1 MEWGVLFFVL
11 LGLLLGGIVLQAT
24 LAARHWRRVIE
35 AGDVDALREAVD
47 TAFESWRRLKPPR
60 GFPAADWQGLQS
72 AAIVAFDHDRCRVSL
87 LAGPDVRVVGRERRE
102 VGSALDVARRVAVRM
117 TERLLYEI
125 PHVRFG
131 EVQVDV
137 HASYRDSSGEVQTEC
152 LLTTRVDRA
161 AATAAPWDEAD
172 PAEILRDWVTRE
184 AMPGAPL
191 DANER
196 ALIEPGAAA
205 AIAEA
210 EATLR
215 RASQ

>member
-47 TAFESWRRLKPPR
+47 NAFDSWQRQKPPR

-72 AAIVAFDHDRCRVSL
+72 AAIVAFDHHRCRVSL
-87 LAGPDVRVVGRERRE
+87 LAGADVRVVGRERRE

-117 TERLLYEI
+117 AERLLYEI
-125 PHVRFG
+125 PHVHFD
-131 EVQVDV
+131 EVQLDV
-137 HASYRDSSGEVQTEC
+137 YASYRDRSGEAQTEC

-161 AATAAPWDEAD
+161 ATTAAPWDEAEE
-172 PAEILRDWVTRE
+172 AEILSDWVTRE
-184 AMPGAPL
+184 ATPGAPL
-191 DANER
+191 DPNDR
-196 ALIEPGAAA
+196 ALIEPDGTAAV
-205 AIAEA
+205 AEA

-215 RASQ
+215 RSAQ

>member
-11 LGLLLGGIVLQAT
+11 FGLLLGGIVLQAT

-47 TAFESWRRLKPPR
+47 SAFDSWERQKPPR
-60 GFPAADWQGLQS
+60 GLPPADWQGLQS
-72 AAIVAFDHDRCRVSL
+72 AAAVAFDHHRCRVSL
-87 LAGPDVRVVGRERRE
+87 IAGPDVRVVGRERRE
-102 VGSALDVARRVAVRM
+102 VGSAIDVARRVAVRM
-117 TERLLYEI
+117 AERLLYEI
-125 PHVRFG
+125 PHVHFD
-131 EVQVDV
+131 EVQIDV
-137 HASYRDSSGEVQTEC
+137 YTSYRDRSGEAQTEC

-172 PAEILRDWVTRE
+172 EAEILRDWVTRE
-184 AMPGAPL
+184 AAPNAPL
-191 DANER
+191 DPNEN
-196 ALIEPGAAA
+196 ALIELNGAAA
-205 AIAEA
+205 VAEA